1 MAGVPGAW
9 RSCGPY
15 LVLDASTGETLI
27 ENQATEPW
35 FPASLT
41 KLMTTYVALD
51 AVRQG
56 RLTMDTP
63 LVMSLRAARMA
74 PTKMGFE
81 PGTEV
86 TLDNAL
92 KMLMVKSP
100 NDIAVMVAEGI
111 SGSVE
116 DFADEMNAAAK
127 KLGLQ
132 ELHFVNPNG
141 LHDPEHVSSARDM
154 AIIARALL
162 TEFPDH
168 QDLFDIGELLLNGV
182 VIRNHNGMLGRY
194 PGADGMKTGF
204 TCSSG
209 FNIVAS
215 ATRDG
220 HKLIAVVMGWPSARE
235 RNLQTAELLERGF
248 AQEGHGPS
256 VADLPKSKET
266 QAPDM
271 RSHICSR
278 RNAAA
283 VEAAE
288 EEVFGQPKP
297 TVAVVGKQKGGGG
310 GRRRSAVAAFAG
322 GPAVARAGALRS
334 GSGIRRPQA
343 WLDRPGARRA
353 PGAERS
359 QRRQRLYERD
369 GEEPA
374 RRGPAR
380 AAGRGE
386 AARGRRRGGK
396 ESRSRGRPRLITRPS
411 RSRTKQ
417 KAKER
422 RRLTSVAGPRR
433 RQIISELFPNILQI
447 CVTILQTF
455 PNFIWWFQGI
465 SRR

>member
-1 MAGVPGAW
+1 MPFKRIWAQARILAAGFLWLALLAHGAAA
-9 RSCGPY
+9 GPY
-15 LVLDASTGETLI
+15 LVIDASTGETLI

-132 ELHFVNPNG
+132 ESHFVNPNG

-220 HKLIAVVMGWPSARE
+220 RKLIAVVMGGPSARE
-235 RNLQTAELLERGF
+235 RNLADGGTARARFYPGGPWAVGCRSSQVQGEPGPRHALAYLLAAQCGGGRSGRGRGF
-248 AQEGHGPS
+248 WPAE
-256 VADLPKSKET
+256 ADG
-266 QAPDM
+266 
-271 RSHICSR
+271 R
-278 RNAAA
+278 RRR
-283 VEAAE
+283 
-288 EEVFGQPKP
+288 
-297 TVAVVGKQKGGGG
+297 KQKGGGG
-310 GRRRSAVAAFAG
+310 GRRRSAVAASPEDLLSREPVRFDPVPVFV
-322 GPAVARAGALRS
+322 GPKPGWTGPVLAARPAPSAPSDANAYTSATAKSPPAEAPLVLQGVVKPPEAAAAAVKKA
-334 GSGIRRPQA
+334 
-343 WLDRPGARRA
+343 
-353 PGAERS
+353 
-359 QRRQRLYERD
+359 
-369 GEEPA
+369 
-374 RRGPAR
+374 AR
-380 AAGRGE
+380 AA
-386 AARGRRRGGK
+386 AHA
-396 ESRSRGRPRLITRPS
+396 SSRGRQGQGKS
-411 RSRTKQ
+411 
-417 KAKER
+417 EGEGR
-422 RRLTSVAGPRR
+422 RAATTDFSVATR
-433 RQIISELFPNILQI
+433 
-447 CVTILQTF
+447 
-455 PNFIWWFQGI
+455 
-465 SRR
+465 

>member
-1 MAGVPGAW
+1 MPFKRIGAQARILAAGFLWLALLAHGAAA
-9 RSCGPY
+9 GPY
-15 LVLDASTGETLI
+15 LVVDASTGETLI

-63 LVMSLRAARMA
+63 LTMSLRAAKMA

-132 ELHFVNPNG
+132 ESHFVNPNG

-162 TEFPDH
+162 TEFPEH
-168 QDLFDIGELLLNGV
+168 QDLFDIGALLLDGV
-182 VIRNHNGMLGRY
+182 VIRNHNRLLFQY

-204 TCSSG
+204 TCPSG
-209 FNIVAS
+209 FNIVAT

-220 HKLIAVVMGWPSARE
+220 HKLIAVVMGWPSAYE
-235 RNLQTAELLERGF
+235 RNLETAELLERGF
-248 AQEGHGPS
+248 TQEGHGPS

-271 RSHICSR
+271 RSRICSR

-283 VEAAE
+283 IEAAE

-297 TVAVVGKQKGGGG
+297 MVAVVGS
-310 GRRRSAVAAFAG
+310 RRGMATVAVAPTATFAG
-322 GPAVARAGALRS
+322 GVCCRAS
-334 GSGIRRPQA
+334 RRPSI
-343 WLDRPGARRA
+343 RFRYSSA
-353 PGAERS
+353 PSLA
-359 QRRQRLYERD
+359 
-369 GEEPA
+369 
-374 RRGPAR
+374 GPAR
-380 AAGRGE
+380 FSPRA
-386 AARGRRRGGK
+386 
-396 ESRSRGRPRLITRPS
+396 RPRALRATPTPTRARQRRARPPRP
-411 RSRTKQ
+411 RSSCR
-417 KAKER
+417 A
-422 RRLTSVAGPRR
+422 
-433 RQIISELFPNILQI
+433 
-447 CVTILQTF
+447 
-455 PNFIWWFQGI
+455 
-465 SRR
+465 

>member
-1 MAGVPGAW
+1 MPFKQIGAQARTLAAGLLLLALLAH
-9 RSCGPY
+9 SAAAGPY
-15 LVLDASTGETLI
+15 LVVDASTGETLI

-81 PGTEV
+81 PGSEV

-100 NDIAVMVAEGI
+100 NDIAVMIAEGI

-132 ELHFVNPNG
+132 ESHFVNPNG

-154 AIIARALL
+154 ALIARALL
-162 TEFPDH
+162 TEFPEH
-168 QDLFDIGELLLNGV
+168 QDLFDIGALLLSGV
-182 VIRNHNGMLGRY
+182 VIRNHNGLLY
-194 PGADGMKTGF
+194 QYAGADGMKTGF

-248 AQEGHGPS
+248 AQVGHGPS

-271 RSHICSR
+271 RSRICSR

-283 VEAAE
+283 LEAAE

-297 TVAVVGKQKGGGG
+297 AVAVIGIGKGAAAL
-310 GRRRSAVAAFAG
+310 AVAPQSLPSPGDLLLRQPVRFDPVPVFV
-322 GPAVARAGALRS
+322 GPKPGWTGPVLAAR
-334 GSGIRRPQA
+334 P
-343 WLDRPGARRA
+343 A
-353 PGAERS
+353 PSAASDASAYTSATAKSPPAEAPLVL
-359 QRRQRLYERD
+359 Q
-369 GEEPA
+369 GVVKP
-374 RRGPAR
+374 P
-380 AAGRGE
+380 E
-386 AARGRRRGGK
+386 AAAAAVK
-396 ESRSRGRPRLITRPS
+396 KAAHEAAHADHAAV
-411 RSRTKQ
+411 KV
-417 KAKER
+417 KAKAQEK
-422 RRLTSVAGPRR
+422 SY
-433 RQIISELFPNILQI
+433 QF
-447 CVTILQTF
+447 
-455 PNFIWWFQGI
+455 
-465 SRR
+465 